1 MSRVST
7 LAIPLGWALSAAAL
21 LTGCAESLGD
31 DALGDDAL
39 GAEVGGPMAGIAR
52 EGSVPLGKDLG
63 GLGGLGGVDGGGV
76 GALVALLPEA
86 VVPVAGQEGGRGTAT
101 VALVPERRELCFEI
115 EVEGLGEVVGAHLH
129 EAPVGVTG
137 EVVLALTAPSTGDAT
152 AAGCV
157 NAPGSQ
163 LDRITREPGRFYVDV
178 HSSARPEGAVRGQLR
193 HGDGAPG

>member
-21 LTGCAESLGD
+21 LTGCAGSFGD
-31 DALGDDAL
+31 DALGDDVL

-63 GLGGLGGVDGGGV
+63 ALDGGGIGSV
-76 GALVALLPEA
+76 VTLLPEA

-115 EVEGLGEVVGAHLH
+115 EVEGLGDVVGAHLH

-163 LDRITREPGRFYVDV
+163 LDRIRREPGRFYVDV